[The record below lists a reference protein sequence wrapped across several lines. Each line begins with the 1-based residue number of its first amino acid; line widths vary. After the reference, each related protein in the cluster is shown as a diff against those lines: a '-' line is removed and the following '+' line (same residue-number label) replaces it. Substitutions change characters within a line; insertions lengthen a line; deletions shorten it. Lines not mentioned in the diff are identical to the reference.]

1 MGLKQIREIKKIL
14 IAYQLGWLRWLA
26 YLNQF
31 KEEDFLNFLCFFLF
45 ARVIVVEVKI
55 MLSFRWK
62 LLQILVKLVEESQR
76 YDFT

>member
-1 MGLKQIREIKKIL
+1 MVLKQIREIKKIL
-14 IAYQLGWLRWLA
+14 IAYQLGWWRWLA

-45 ARVIVVEVKI
+45 AHVIVVEVKI

>member
-14 IAYQLGWLRWLA
+14 ISYQLGWWRLLA

-45 ARVIVVEVKI
+45 AHVIVVEVKI

-62 LLQILVKLVEESQR
+62 LLQILVKMVEESQR

>member
-14 IAYQLGWLRWLA
+14 IAYQLGWWRWLA
-26 YLNQF
+26 YLNQI

-45 ARVIVVEVKI
+45 AHVIVVDVKI

-62 LLQILVKLVEESQR
+62 LLQILVKLVEESQW